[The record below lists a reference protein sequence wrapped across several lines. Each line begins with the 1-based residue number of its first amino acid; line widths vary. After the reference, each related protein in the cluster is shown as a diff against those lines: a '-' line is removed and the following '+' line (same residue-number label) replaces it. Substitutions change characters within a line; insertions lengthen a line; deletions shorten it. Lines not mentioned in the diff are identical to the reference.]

1 MSHRGPFLL
10 LFATGRQLSS
20 LLADV
25 MVDAPLTPDEFA
37 VASVLRLEAPVRQ
50 KDLAALTGLPPT
62 TLAHYLRRFEAD
74 GLVARER
81 DPADGRAVLLEL
93 TPEGIERTESCFPA
107 FATAITTFQKAL
119 ADEGV
124 PEIDV
129 IDVLEAMSR
138 AFDVARARVRSE
150 GSDVRRQS
158 ASQNLP
164 GR

>member
-20 LLADV
+20 LLQEV
-25 MVDAPLTPDEFA
+25 MADAPLTPDEFA

-50 KDLAALTGLPPT
+50 KELATLTGLPPT

-74 GLVARER
+74 GLVNRQR
-81 DPADGRAVLLEL
+81 DPSDGRAILLEL
-93 TPEGIERTESCFPA
+93 TPRGIEQTEACFPA
-107 FATAITTFQKAL
+107 FANAIGTFQKAL

-129 IDVLEAMSR
+129 LETLEAMSR
-138 AFDVARARVRSE
+138 AFEVAHERIRS
-150 GSDVRRQS
+150 QT
-158 ASQNLP
+158 
-164 GR
+164 